1 MKKYISVFL
10 IILASFFI
18 FILSGCDDKSGYKF
32 TSCVFEKTKDR
43 IILSNDT
50 DSCKLIICVYGNPLE
65 AGEYQ
70 VLTDFDY
77 TLLEGKFYKGD
88 EVRDVKSILF
98 VDYKE
103 NVIKINGS
111 AQLYASDNVTKTNE
125 MLDFSYQGKLTR
137 Q

>member
-1 MKKYISVFL
+1 MKKHISLLL
-10 IILASFFI
+10 IIFASFFI

-43 IILSNDT
+43 IVLSNDS
-50 DSCKLIICVYGNPLE
+50 DSCKLIIWVYGNPLE
-65 AGEYQ
+65 AGQYQ

-77 TLLEGKFYKGD
+77 TLLEGKLYKDD
-88 EVRDVKSILF
+88 EVKDVKSTLF

-111 AQLYASDNVTKTNE
+111 AQLYASDNEIIN
-125 MLDFSYQGKLTR
+125 FSYKGKLTKE
-137 Q
+137 